1 MCVIADKDSDDES
14 DGKHQPSL
22 DKFVCNPISVKAIS
36 GKSKRKRTQST
47 EEESATGQKK
57 PIPSLT
63 LIINKAKQ
71 QKKHTHNQTKQ
82 IKFSGGNP
90 RVYLSHPQVNW
101 CSHCCV
107 DIITYL
113 GKIQYYGNPT
123 SLQPPLIGM

>member
-1 MCVIADKDSDDES
+1 MCVIADKCVIADSDDES

-47 EEESATGQKK
+47 EEESATG
-57 PIPSLT
+57 
-63 LIINKAKQ
+63 